1 MILQEL
7 LSSGIC
13 FNAAGSGG
21 GGGGRDKPNRP
32 ETKPPSN
39 SPVRPPAH
47 KDPVVSNDGPTGPK
61 PSGDKNEGPTSG
73 PVTGPKPSE
82 PVGGASGNDQPVQ
95 APETIDPEDGVGGGS
110 GSGGQRDGGAN
121 ASAKASRLR
130 EENATVAAARQGQDP
145 YRRGGPNRR
154 AAAKQSRG
162 PNPLR
167 IR

>member
-7 LSSGIC
+7 LFPGIC
-13 FNAAGSGG
+13 FNAAGAPG

-47 KDPVVSNDGPTGPK
+47 KDPVVGDGPTGPK
-61 PSGDKNEGPTSG
+61 PSGGKNEGPTSG

-95 APETIDPEDGVGGGS
+95 APETINPEDGVGGGS
-110 GSGGQRDGGAN
+110 GGGQRDGGAN

>member
-7 LSSGIC
+7 LMSGIC

-21 GGGGRDKPNRP
+21 GGGGGGNKRP

-47 KDPVVSNDGPTGPK
+47 KDPVVGDGPTGPK
-61 PSGDKNEGPTSG
+61 PSGGDKGDGSTTG

-82 PVGGASGNDQPVQ
+82 PVGGSGGGNDQPVQ
-95 APETIDPEDGVGGGS
+95 APETIDPEDGVGGSS
-110 GSGGQRDGGAN
+110 GGGQREGGAN